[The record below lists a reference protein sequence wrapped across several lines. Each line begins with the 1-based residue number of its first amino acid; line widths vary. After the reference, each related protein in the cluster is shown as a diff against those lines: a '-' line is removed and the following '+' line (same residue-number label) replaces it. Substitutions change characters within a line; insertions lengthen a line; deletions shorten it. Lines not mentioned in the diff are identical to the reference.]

1 MAQQTQRYQHY
12 TVADLREAVDTLR
25 DPQERTQILE
35 RIKVAGYH
43 NDNQAFL
50 RLYRDNRLSYTAA
63 QSARYAGIR
72 ARQQGMKC
80 TCYACNN
87 HPTS

>member
-1 MAQQTQRYQHY
+1 MATQRYTHY

-25 DPQERTQILE
+25 NPQERQHILE
-35 RIKVAGYH
+35 NIKVAGYH
-43 NDNQAFL
+43 NDHQAFL
-50 RLYRDNRLSYTAA
+50 RLYTENRISYTAA

-80 TCYACNN
+80 SCYACN
-87 HPTS
+87 HRPTY